1 MKTYELVYIV
11 SSQGTLEQSQGTAK
25 EVENFIQSKEGIIVR
40 SEKTNPQVLAYP
52 IKKQS
57 SGYFFILQFQL
68 AEHAI
73 KELREKLEKDK
84 AILRHFIVVKKPVKK
99 MKERRTRS
107 TLAERFASL
116 EQRDAGKKTEQ
127 PSTAD
132 IDKKLD
138 EILSE

>member
-99 MKERRTRS
+99 MKERRTRRP
-107 TLAERFASL
+107 LAERFASL